1 MKKVSKEKTHG
12 FLLGVDY
19 QFHKQVVAFVEGS
32 YTRTSTKDYNK
43 VTNGYKYTGKST
55 NKAIGVGMRVYW

>member
-1 MKKVSKEKTHG
+1 MLLVKKKLMVSYLV
-12 FLLGVDY
+12 FDY

-32 YTRTSTKDYNK
+32 YTRTKDYDK
-43 VTNGYKYTGKST
+43 VTNGYEYSGKST